1 METLDLIE
9 FPNPYRK
16 TSFKA
21 YLFWTGISTVANH
34 AIANT
39 ITFIFIRTY
48 LAMIVALILLFN
60 KDKSVVHRLMIY
72 LMYLEVNPKIRII
85 ENLNYSVMVIRL
97 GMLSMSLEQ
106 ILLNPNMEIA
116 HAVILLHFIIVAA
129 YLPNHINIQE
139 VMAKIT
145 SYFIQ

>member
-1 METLDLIE
+1 METLELIE

-39 ITFIFIRTY
+39 ITCIFIRTY

-60 KDKSVVHRLMIY
+60 KNKNIIHRLMIY
-72 LMYLEVNPKIRII
+72 LIYLEVNPRIRII

-106 ILLNPNMEIA
+106 IILNPNMEIA
-116 HAVILLHFIIVAA
+116 HAIILIHLIVVAA
-129 YLPNHINIQE
+129 YLPNYIDTQE
-139 VMAKIT
+139 AIAKTI
-145 SYFIQ
+145 SYFI

>member
-1 METLDLIE
+1 METLELIE

-39 ITFIFIRTY
+39 ITCIFIRTY

-60 KDKSVVHRLMIY
+60 KNKSIIHRLMIY
-72 LMYLEVNPKIRII
+72 LIYLEVNPRIRII

-106 ILLNPNMEIA
+106 IILNPNMEIA
-116 HAVILLHFIIVAA
+116 HAIILIHLIVAAA
-129 YLPNHINIQE
+129 YLPNYIDTQE
-139 VMAKIT
+139 AIAKTI
-145 SYFIQ
+145 SYFV

>member
-1 METLDLIE
+1 METLELIE

-39 ITFIFIRTY
+39 ITCIFIRTY

-60 KDKSVVHRLMIY
+60 KDKSIIHRLMIY
-72 LMYLEVNPKIRII
+72 LMYLEVNPRIRII
-85 ENLNYSVMVIRL
+85 ENLNYSVMIIRL

-106 ILLNPNMEIA
+106 IILNPNMEIA
-116 HAVILLHFIIVAA
+116 HAIILIHLIVVAA
-129 YLPNHINIQE
+129 YLPNYIDTQE
-139 VMAKIT
+139 AIAKTI
-145 SYFIQ
+145 SYFV

>member
-1 METLDLIE
+1 METLELIE

-21 YLFWTGISTVANH
+21 YLFWTGVSTVANH

-39 ITFIFIRTY
+39 ITCIFIRTY

-60 KDKSVVHRLMIY
+60 KNKSVIHRLMIY
-72 LMYLEVNPKIRII
+72 LIYLEVNPRIRII

-97 GMLSMSLEQ
+97 GMLSISLEQ
-106 ILLNPNMEIA
+106 IILNPNMEIA
-116 HAVILLHFIIVAA
+116 HAIVLIHLIIVAA
-129 YLPNHINIQE
+129 YLPNYIDTQE
-139 VMAKIT
+139 AIAKTI
-145 SYFIQ
+145 SYFV

>member
-16 TSFKA
+16 MSFKA

-39 ITFIFIRTY
+39 ITCIFIRTY

-60 KDKSVVHRLMIY
+60 KNKSIIHRLMIY
-72 LMYLEVNPKIRII
+72 LIYLEVNPRIRII

-97 GMLSMSLEQ
+97 LSMSLEQ
-106 ILLNPNMEIA
+106 IILNPNMEIA
-116 HAVILLHFIIVAA
+116 HAIVLIHLIIVAA
-129 YLPNHINIQE
+129 YLPNYIDTQE
-139 VMAKIT
+139 AIAKTI
-145 SYFIQ
+145 SYFV

>member
-1 METLDLIE
+1 METLELIE

-39 ITFIFIRTY
+39 ITCIFIRTY

-60 KDKSVVHRLMIY
+60 KNKSIIHRLMIY
-72 LMYLEVNPKIRII
+72 LIYLEVNPRIRII

-97 GMLSMSLEQ
+97 GMLSISLEQ
-106 ILLNPNMEIA
+106 IILNPNMEIA
-116 HAVILLHFIIVAA
+116 HAIVLIHLIIVAA
-129 YLPNHINIQE
+129 YLPNYIDTQE
-139 VMAKIT
+139 AIAKTI
-145 SYFIQ
+145 SYFV

>member
-39 ITFIFIRTY
+39 ITCIFIRTY

-60 KDKSVVHRLMIY
+60 KNKSIIHRLMIY
-72 LMYLEVNPKIRII
+72 LIYLEVNPRIRII

-106 ILLNPNMEIA
+106 IILNPNMKIA
-116 HAVILLHFIIVAA
+116 HAIVLIHLIIVAA
-129 YLPNHINIQE
+129 YLPNYIDTQE
-139 VMAKIT
+139 AIAKTI
-145 SYFIQ
+145 SYFI

>member
-1 METLDLIE
+1 METLELIE

-39 ITFIFIRTY
+39 ITCIFIRTY

-60 KDKSVVHRLMIY
+60 KNKSIIHRLMIY
-72 LMYLEVNPKIRII
+72 LIYLEVNPRIRII

-97 GMLSMSLEQ
+97 GMLGMSLEQ
-106 ILLNPNMEIA
+106 IILNPNMEIA
-116 HAVILLHFIIVAA
+116 HAIILIHLIVVAA
-129 YLPNHINIQE
+129 YLPNYIDTQE
-139 VMAKIT
+139 AIAKTI
-145 SYFIQ
+145 SYFI

>member
-1 METLDLIE
+1 MATLDLIE

-39 ITFIFIRTY
+39 IVCIFIRTY

-60 KDKSVVHRLMIY
+60 KDKSIIHRLMIY
-72 LMYLEVNPKIRII
+72 LIYLEVNPRIRII
-85 ENLNYSVMVIRL
+85 ENLNYSVMIIRL

-106 ILLNPNMEIA
+106 IILNPNMEIA
-116 HAVILLHFIIVAA
+116 HAIILIHLIIVAA
-129 YLPNHINIQE
+129 YLPNYIDTQE
-139 VMAKIT
+139 AIAKTI
-145 SYFIQ
+145 SYFI

>member
-1 METLDLIE
+1 METLELIE
-9 FPNPYRK
+9 FSNPYRK

-39 ITFIFIRTY
+39 ITCIFIRTY

-60 KDKSVVHRLMIY
+60 KNKSIIHRLMIY
-72 LMYLEVNPKIRII
+72 LIYLEVNPRIRII

-97 GMLSMSLEQ
+97 GMLSISLEQ
-106 ILLNPNMEIA
+106 IILNPNMEIA
-116 HAVILLHFIIVAA
+116 HAIVLIHLIIVAA
-129 YLPNHINIQE
+129 YLPNYIDTQE
-139 VMAKIT
+139 AIAKTI
-145 SYFIQ
+145 SYFV

>member
-1 METLDLIE
+1 METLELIE

-39 ITFIFIRTY
+39 ITCIFIRTY

-60 KDKSVVHRLMIY
+60 KDKSIIHRLMIY
-72 LMYLEVNPKIRII
+72 LIYLEVNPRIRII

-97 GMLSMSLEQ
+97 GMLSISLEQ
-106 ILLNPNMEIA
+106 IILNPNMEIA
-116 HAVILLHFIIVAA
+116 HAIVLIHLIIVAA
-129 YLPNHINIQE
+129 YSPNYIDTQE
-139 VMAKIT
+139 AIAKTI
-145 SYFIQ
+145 SYFV

>member
-39 ITFIFIRTY
+39 ITCIFIRTY

-60 KDKSVVHRLMIY
+60 KDKSIIHRLMIY
-72 LMYLEVNPKIRII
+72 LIYLEVNPRIRII
-85 ENLNYSVMVIRL
+85 ENLNYSVMIIRL

-106 ILLNPNMEIA
+106 IILNPNMGIA
-116 HAVILLHFIIVAA
+116 HAIVLIHLIIVAA
-129 YLPNHINIQE
+129 YLPNYIDTQE
-139 VMAKIT
+139 AIAKTI
-145 SYFIQ
+145 SYFL

>member
-21 YLFWTGISTVANH
+21 YMFWTGISTVANH

-39 ITFIFIRTY
+39 MTCIFIRTY
-48 LAMIVALILLFN
+48 LAVIVALILLFN
-60 KDKSVVHRLMIY
+60 KDKSIIHRLMIY
-72 LMYLEVNPKIRII
+72 LVYLEINPKVRII

-106 ILLNPNMEIA
+106 IILNPNMEIA
-116 HAVILLHFIIVAA
+116 HAIILIHLIIVAA
-129 YLPNHINIQE
+129 YLPNYIDTQE
-139 VMAKIT
+139 AIAKTI
-145 SYFIQ
+145 SYFI

>member
-1 METLDLIE
+1 METLELIE
-9 FPNPYRK
+9 LPNPYRK

-39 ITFIFIRTY
+39 ITCIFIRTY

-60 KDKSVVHRLMIY
+60 KDKSIIHRLMIY
-72 LMYLEVNPKIRII
+72 LIYLEVNPRIRII

-97 GMLSMSLEQ
+97 GMLSMSPEQ
-106 ILLNPNMEIA
+106 IILNPNMEIA
-116 HAVILLHFIIVAA
+116 HAIILIHLIVVAA
-129 YLPNHINIQE
+129 YLPNYIDTQE
-139 VMAKIT
+139 AIAKTI
-145 SYFIQ
+145 SYFV

>member
-1 METLDLIE
+1 METLELIE

-39 ITFIFIRTY
+39 ITCIFIRTY

-60 KDKSVVHRLMIY
+60 KDKSIIHRLMIY
-72 LMYLEVNPKIRII
+72 LIYLEVNPRIRII

-97 GMLSMSLEQ
+97 GMLSISLEQ
-106 ILLNPNMEIA
+106 IILNPNMEIA
-116 HAVILLHFIIVAA
+116 HAIVLIHLIIVAA
-129 YLPNHINIQE
+129 YLPNYIDTQE
-139 VMAKIT
+139 AIAKTI
-145 SYFIQ
+145 SYFI

>member
-1 METLDLIE
+1 METLELIE

-39 ITFIFIRTY
+39 ITCIFIRTY

-60 KDKSVVHRLMIY
+60 KDKSIIHRLMIY
-72 LMYLEVNPKIRII
+72 LIYLEINPRIRII
-85 ENLNYSVMVIRL
+85 ENLNYSVMIIRL

-106 ILLNPNMEIA
+106 IILNPNMEIA
-116 HAVILLHFIIVAA
+116 HAIILIHLIIVAA
-129 YLPNHINIQE
+129 YLPNYIDTQE
-139 VMAKIT
+139 AIVKTI
-145 SYFIQ
+145 SYFI

>member
-9 FPNPYRK
+9 LPNPYRK

-39 ITFIFIRTY
+39 ITCIFIRTY

-60 KDKSVVHRLMIY
+60 KDKSIIHRLMIY
-72 LMYLEVNPKIRII
+72 LIYLEVNPRIRII
-85 ENLNYSVMVIRL
+85 ENLNYSVMIIRL

-106 ILLNPNMEIA
+106 IILNPNMEIA
-116 HAVILLHFIIVAA
+116 YAIILIHLIIVAA
-129 YLPNHINIQE
+129 YLPNYIDTQE
-139 VMAKIT
+139 AIT
-145 SYFIQ
+145 KTISYFV

>member
-1 METLDLIE
+1 METLELIE

-39 ITFIFIRTY
+39 ITCIFIRTY

-60 KDKSVVHRLMIY
+60 KDKSIIHRLMIY
-72 LMYLEVNPKIRII
+72 LIYLEVNPKIRII

-106 ILLNPNMEIA
+106 IILNPNMEIA
-116 HAVILLHFIIVAA
+116 HAIILIHLIVVAA
-129 YLPNHINIQE
+129 YLPNYIDTQE
-139 VMAKIT
+139 AIAKTI
-145 SYFIQ
+145 SYFV

>member
-1 METLDLIE
+1 METLELIE

-39 ITFIFIRTY
+39 ITCIFIRTY
-48 LAMIVALILLFN
+48 LAMIVALILLFSKN
-60 KDKSVVHRLMIY
+60 KSIIHRLMIY
-72 LMYLEVNPKIRII
+72 LIYLEVNPRIRII

-97 GMLSMSLEQ
+97 GMLSISLEQ
-106 ILLNPNMEIA
+106 IILNPNMEIA
-116 HAVILLHFIIVAA
+116 HAIVLIHLIIVAA
-129 YLPNHINIQE
+129 YLPNYIDTQE
-139 VMAKIT
+139 AIAKTI
-145 SYFIQ
+145 SYFV

>member
-1 METLDLIE
+1 METLELIE

-39 ITFIFIRTY
+39 ITCIFIRTY

-60 KDKSVVHRLMIY
+60 KDKSIIHRLMIY
-72 LMYLEVNPKIRII
+72 LMYLEVNPRIRII

-97 GMLSMSLEQ
+97 GMLSISLEQ
-106 ILLNPNMEIA
+106 IILNPNMEIA
-116 HAVILLHFIIVAA
+116 HAIVLIHLIIVAA
-129 YLPNHINIQE
+129 YLPNYIDTQE
-139 VMAKIT
+139 AIAKTI
-145 SYFIQ
+145 SYFI

>member
-1 METLDLIE
+1 METLELIE

-39 ITFIFIRTY
+39 ITCIFIRTY

-60 KDKSVVHRLMIY
+60 KNKSIIHRLMIY
-72 LMYLEVNPKIRII
+72 LIYLEVNPRIRII

-106 ILLNPNMEIA
+106 IILNPNMEIA
-116 HAVILLHFIIVAA
+116 HAIILIHLIVVAA
-129 YLPNHINIQE
+129 YLPNYIDTQE
-139 VMAKIT
+139 AIAKTI
-145 SYFIQ
+145 SYFV

>member
-1 METLDLIE
+1 METLELIE
-9 FPNPYRK
+9 LPNPYRK

-39 ITFIFIRTY
+39 ITCIFIRTY

-60 KDKSVVHRLMIY
+60 KDKSIIHRLMIY
-72 LMYLEVNPKIRII
+72 LIYLEVNPRIRII

-97 GMLSMSLEQ
+97 GMLSISLEQ
-106 ILLNPNMEIA
+106 IILNPNMEIA
-116 HAVILLHFIIVAA
+116 HAIVLIHLIIVAA
-129 YLPNHINIQE
+129 YLPNYIDTQE
-139 VMAKIT
+139 AIAKTI
-145 SYFIQ
+145 SYFI

>member
-1 METLDLIE
+1 METLELIE

-39 ITFIFIRTY
+39 ITCIFIRTY

-60 KDKSVVHRLMIY
+60 KNKSIIHRLMIY
-72 LMYLEVNPKIRII
+72 LIYLEVNPRIRII

-106 ILLNPNMEIA
+106 IILNPNMEIA
-116 HAVILLHFIIVAA
+116 HAIILIHLIVVAA
-129 YLPNHINIQE
+129 YLPNYIDTQE
-139 VMAKIT
+139 AIAKTI
-145 SYFIQ
+145 SYFI

>member
-16 TSFKA
+16 TSFKT

-39 ITFIFIRTY
+39 ITCIFIRTY

-60 KDKSVVHRLMIY
+60 KNKSIIHRLMIY
-72 LMYLEVNPKIRII
+72 LIYLEVNPRIRII

-106 ILLNPNMEIA
+106 IILNPNMEIA
-116 HAVILLHFIIVAA
+116 HAIILIHLIVVAA
-129 YLPNHINIQE
+129 YLPNYIDTQE
-139 VMAKIT
+139 AIAKTI
-145 SYFIQ
+145 SYFV

>member
-1 METLDLIE
+1 METLELIE

-39 ITFIFIRTY
+39 ITCIFIRTY

-60 KDKSVVHRLMIY
+60 KNKSIIHRLMIY
-72 LMYLEVNPKIRII
+72 LIYLEVNPRIRII
-85 ENLNYSVMVIRL
+85 ENLNYSVMVVRL

-106 ILLNPNMEIA
+106 IILNPNMEIA
-116 HAVILLHFIIVAA
+116 HAIILIHLIVVAA
-129 YLPNHINIQE
+129 YLPNYIDTQE
-139 VMAKIT
+139 AIAKTI
-145 SYFIQ
+145 SYFV

>member
-16 TSFKA
+16 ISFKA

-39 ITFIFIRTY
+39 ITCIFIRTY

-60 KDKSVVHRLMIY
+60 KDKSIIHRLMIY
-72 LMYLEVNPKIRII
+72 LIYLEVNPRIRII
-85 ENLNYSVMVIRL
+85 ENLNYSIMIIRL

-106 ILLNPNMEIA
+106 IILNPTMEIA
-116 HAVILLHFIIVAA
+116 HAIILIHLIIVAA
-129 YLPNHINIQE
+129 YLPNYIDTQE
-139 VMAKIT
+139 AIAKTI
-145 SYFIQ
+145 SYFI